1 MLGGRRR
8 TNSDRILSLEAAT
21 LEIYSLLLRYL
32 DSHRRRI
39 SLFAAWEEINK
50 RGFPFWCKGRA
61 EPSLERCLHRGSTW
75 LAEWRRNAR
84 VSVG

>member
-39 SLFAAWEEINK
+39 SLGGNQQAGVSFLVQ
-50 RGFPFWCKGRA
+50 RTGRA
-61 EPSLERCLHRGSTW
+61 VPRAMFASRKHVAGRMEAQR
-75 LAEWRRNAR
+75 
-84 VSVG
+84 

>member
-21 LEIYSLLLRYL
+21 SEIY
-32 DSHRRRI
+32 
-39 SLFAAWEEINK
+39 LFAAWEEINK